1 MNLMSGVSSVFG
13 EKYRRNFS
21 RRNDRISMSSGFSL
35 VELLVVLLIIGLGF
49 SMASINV
56 GSTNSLELQSEAKLF
71 ANRLALISE
80 EAVLSREQ
88 WGVDIYREAGDDGDQ
103 FGYRWLMLSDNK
115 QWLPENEKKQPADF
129 LLPSS
134 VGLKLELEGR
144 GEEMDVLFKQKIIEQ
159 HKEVAGNS
167 HETAKAAA
175 QYSAAGV
182 VKPAIW
188 MLSNGEMSGFSL
200 TLFDRD
206 NLESRVIIVG
216 DELGR
221 IKIAEDQTA
230 ESQALYE

>member
-1 MNLMSGVSSVFG
+1 MP
-13 EKYRRNFS
+13 
-21 RRNDRISMSSGFSL
+21 SGFSL

-49 SMASINV
+49 SMASVNV
-56 GSTNSLELQSEAKLF
+56 GSTNSLGLQSEAKLF
-71 ANRLALISE
+71 ANRLALVSE

-103 FGYRWLMLSDNK
+103 FGYRWLVLSDNK
-115 QWLPENEKKQPADF
+115 QWLLGNVKKQPADF

-159 HKEVAGNS
+159 HKDVAGNS
-167 HETAKAAA
+167 DETAKAAA
-175 QYSAAGV
+175 QYSATRV

-221 IKIAEDQTA
+221 IKIAKDQAA